1 MPVSQTYLFF
11 NYRFSKILNNA
22 VSHQSAF
29 NNQYP
34 PLVGRVTCD
43 ECPSSEGRQKFC
55 TWRGARMIEGMRF
68 KDDCKIC
75 SCKEGEIA
83 CEVRRHAHSLTYL
96 MQL

>member
-43 ECPSSEGRQKFC
+43 ECPSNEGRQKFC

-75 SCKEGEIA
+75 SCKEGEIV
-83 CEVRRHAHSLTYL
+83 CEVS
-96 MQL
+96 